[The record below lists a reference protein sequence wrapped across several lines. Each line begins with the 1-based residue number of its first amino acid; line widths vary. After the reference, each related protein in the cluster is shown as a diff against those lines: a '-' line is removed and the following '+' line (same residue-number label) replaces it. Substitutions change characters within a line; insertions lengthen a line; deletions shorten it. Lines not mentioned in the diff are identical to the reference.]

1 VIVGLCDTAMPS
13 RQAALLEF
21 GTDFRHDYRM
31 QIFNSLLA
39 AGALFLFQQSAPPT
53 PLIRENATVKV
64 SDHVYVIPDGNVGGV
79 PNVGIIVG
87 NKTTLVVDTGLG
99 PRNGQTVLREVGKV
113 STNADLYIVA
123 THFHS
128 EHTLG
133 ESAFPASAKVF
144 RSKAEQ
150 QDIDEF
156 GVQPNFATRSAANAE
171 LMKDAVFRRADE
183 IFDTERTLD
192 LGGVRVRLLWYG
204 GTHTNG
210 DTLIFVEG
218 DNVLFAGD
226 VIMNRRFLAFN
237 ARSSVQA
244 WLRSLEEAA
253 RLRPTR
259 IVPAH
264 GEMGDGSLIEINRN
278 YLQALQTR
286 VRELK
291 REGKTLDQT
300 AEIAAMEF
308 RAKYPDWTGN
318 AGAAAR
324 SAYNEVN

>member
-1 VIVGLCDTAMPS
+1 MQLFSNLFFVGVAILLQ
-13 RQAALLEF
+13 QATPA
-21 GTDFRHDYRM
+21 
-31 QIFNSLLA
+31 
-39 AGALFLFQQSAPPT
+39 T
-53 PLIRENATVKV
+53 PLVRENATVKI
-64 SDHVYVIPDGNVGGV
+64 SEHVHAIPDGNVGGV

-87 NKTTLVVDTGLG
+87 SKATLVVDTGLG
-99 PRNGQTVLREVGKV
+99 PRNGEAVLREVGKV
-113 STNADLYIVA
+113 SSNTDLFIVA

-133 ESAFPASAKVF
+133 ESAFPASAKVI
-144 RSKAEQ
+144 RARALQK
-150 QDIDEF
+150 DIDEF
-156 GVQPNFATRSAANAE
+156 GVQPNFATRSAAMAE
-171 LMKDAVFRRADE
+171 LMKDATFRRADE
-183 IFDTERTLD
+183 IFDSEKVLD

-226 VIMNRRFLAFN
+226 VIMNRRFLAFT
-237 ARSSVQA
+237 AGRSSVQA
-244 WLRSLEEAA
+244 WIRSLDEAA

-264 GEMGDGSLIEINRN
+264 GEMGDGSLIEIDRN
-278 YLQALQTR
+278 YLQTLQTR

-291 REGKTLDQT
+291 REGKTVEQVAETVT
-300 AEIAAMEF
+300 AEF

-324 SAYNEVN
+324 GAYNEAN